1 MITLISGDQ
10 TCTVSET
17 QAGDILKV
25 QAKMKATT
33 WELPSQYQLTEDG
46 IIIRANTDVS
56 KGTATKKGTGTRKVA
71 SE

>member
-10 TCTVSET
+10 SCTVSKE
-17 QAGDILKV
+17 QAEAIFKV
-25 QAKMKATT
+25 QSKMKATT

-46 IIIRANTDVS
+46 IIIRTDTDIS
-56 KGTATKKGTGTRKVA
+56 KGTTSQKGNRTRKVA

>member
-1 MITLISGDQ
+1 MITLVSGDR
-10 TCTVSET
+10 TWELPLS
-17 QAGDILKV
+17 QAEAVLKV

-46 IIIRANTDVS
+46 ITLRADKTVS
-56 KGTATKKGTGTRKVA
+56 QGKAKKKGTGTGAVA